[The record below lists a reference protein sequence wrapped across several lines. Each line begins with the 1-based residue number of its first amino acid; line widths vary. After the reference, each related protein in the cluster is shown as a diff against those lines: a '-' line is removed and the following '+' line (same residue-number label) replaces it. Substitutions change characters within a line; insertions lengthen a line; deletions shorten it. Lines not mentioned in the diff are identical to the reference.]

1 MIHYK
6 FSILNAIDMKVWL
19 IIFSF
24 ILTSSLSAQ
33 NTILTSED
41 ARFRAQ
47 VQSDTTALQNL
58 MADDMLYIHSN
69 ASVDT
74 KAIFINNLKTGK
86 TIYQSM
92 QREGTAQIRT
102 YGKNGISNGIVLA
115 KGINNGTPFDI
126 RIRYTAVY
134 KKQKR
139 TWQLVSWQS
148 TRIL

>member
-1 MIHYK
+1 MPHLLKKNYK
-6 FSILNAIDMKVWL
+6 MKFL
-19 IIFSF
+19 IF
-24 ILTSSLSAQ
+24 ILFLIFTFALSAQ

-47 VQSDTTALQNL
+47 VQSDTNALQNL

-74 KAIFINNLKTGK
+74 KTIFINNLKTGK

-102 YGKNGISNGIVLA
+102 YGKTGISNGIVLA
-115 KGINNGTPFDI
+115 KGVNNGTPFGI

-134 KKQKR
+134 KKQKG